1 MLFSL
6 NSCSTISDTIDLA
19 GIVDKTEN
27 FLFGNEE
34 KDEEKEGLEKNN
46 NVSEQ
51 ALDDEIL
58 DISDIPTEKPDFSD
72 IEKDFWEV
80 YRYFLTKPR

>member
-1 MLFSL
+1 MLFTL
-6 NSCSTISDTIDLA
+6 NSCSTVSDTIDLA

-34 KDEEKEGLEKNN
+34 TDEQKEGLENNN

-51 ALDDEIL
+51 ALDDETL
-58 DISDIPTEKPDFSD
+58 DISDKRLAGVIAVSSPGPHSLML
-72 IEKDFWEV
+72 IAM
-80 YRYFLTKPR
+80 